1 MLGSVAGGTIRGM
14 NSPSRF
20 RISASTA
27 RWCVVGLVL
36 AALLAGSL
44 LPGGVQV
51 LPERAISLPGG
62 FVIFLGGISPPVK
75 HLIAFG
81 LLGFFLVLALEA
93 DWRRA
98 GLVAGGLAGLGL
110 AIELVQIV
118 IPIRSF
124 LWLDAGASAAG
135 AVGGVVIGLFVRWF
149 VGGAADETQ
158 ASRADVARR
167 R

>member
-1 MLGSVAGGTIRGM
+1 M
-14 NSPSRF
+14 NFPVQRP
-20 RISASTA
+20 RSAASA
-27 RWCVVGLVL
+27 VRWIAVGLVL
-36 AALLAGSL
+36 VALLAGSL

-62 FVIFLGGISPPVK
+62 FVLFLGGISPPVK

-110 AIELVQIV
+110 AIEVVQIV
-118 IPIRSF
+118 IPVRSF

-135 AVGGVVIGLFVRWF
+135 GGGSAGGGLGGVVRGVCVRWF
-149 VGGAADETQ
+149 VGGPADETQ
-158 ASRADVARR
+158 ESRADVARR